1 MKVMKIS
8 VGSCSVES
16 QNIILQKAYSII
28 SSHTNFQFNEVGR
41 SPLTP
46 EKYDISP
53 RDEGVLSLFASVTIA
68 VSPKT
73 HIPNIRG
80 VLRLFIIALL
90 KGVVPVAQA
99 LGSMIN
105 KFISKANDAENFND
119 LTLEEALD
127 VIFSTKIWVSSTDVL
142 QGCNGADNGSE
153 MVLTE

>member
-68 VSPKT
+68 VFPKT

-80 VLRLFIIALL
+80 LLRLFIIALL

-105 KFISKANDAENFND
+105 KFISKASDAENSNN
-119 LTLEEALD
+119 LTLEEALN